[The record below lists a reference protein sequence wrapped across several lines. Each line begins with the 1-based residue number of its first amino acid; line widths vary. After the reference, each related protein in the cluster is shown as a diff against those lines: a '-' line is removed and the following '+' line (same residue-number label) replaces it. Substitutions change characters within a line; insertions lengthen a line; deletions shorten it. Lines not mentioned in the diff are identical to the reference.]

1 MIGRMFKEMM
11 KVIREVRDELKII
24 RKILQ
29 GDDL

>member
-11 KVIREVRDELKII
+11 KVIREVRDELRKI
-24 RKILQ
+24 RKMLE

>member
-11 KVIREVRDELKII
+11 VVIREVRDELKII

>member
-11 KVIREVRDELKII
+11 TVIREVRDELKII